1 MGSAVIVEAQ
11 PGLQC
16 SVAMCAGSLDS
27 GICPLALERLDH
39 AFGFAVGARPA
50 FTDAD
55 GEMLRYIVRAK
66 LARLN

>member
-1 MGSAVIVEAQ
+1 
-11 PGLQC
+11 
-16 SVAMCAGSLDS
+16 
-27 GICPLALERLDH
+27 LERLDH